1 MTDYP
6 KAKPAPPTEVTEMA
20 AAWVAHLAVGDVS
33 DEDLARLRVWLESDD
48 HRRAFDRAR
57 QVWRIFPAIKD
68 VAITPARRLSRSTT
82 ANLAI
87 GAWRRHRRAAV
98 AGGLAASLAGA
109 ILFAQIPAGDLHT
122 AKGEVR
128 QVRLADGTV
137 AWLDADSA
145 LDLHYSASE
154 RRVELARGRV
164 WFDVVHDLRRPF
176 RVSALDG
183 VATDVGTAFEVERTG
198 GEARVGVSQGVVNV
212 REGGQMR
219 RLITG
224 QSTTWG
230 GSDNPTGQLARFDPD
245 TALSWRSGRI
255 VLDHRPL
262 AEALDIVRRYR
273 PGLIVLL
280 DDRAAHAPVSGTLFT
295 ARLDQGLDTL
305 ASSEGLS
312 VTRLPF
318 LTLLHSDD
326 RRFGR
331 PGS

>member
-57 QVWRIFPAIKD
+57 QAWRIFPAIKD
-68 VAITPARRLSRSTT
+68 VAVAPTRRRSWSAT
-82 ANLAI
+82 ANPVI

-122 AKGEVR
+122 ATGEVR
-128 QVRLADGTV
+128 QVRLGDGTI

-145 LDLHYSASE
+145 LNLQYSARE
-154 RRVELARGRV
+154 RRVELVRGRV
-164 WFDVVHDLRRPF
+164 WFDVAHDLRRPF
-176 RVSALDG
+176 RVTVLDG
-183 VATDVGTAFEVERTG
+183 VVTDVGTAFEVERTD

-212 REGGQMR
+212 RDGGHMR
-219 RLITG
+219 RLIAG
-224 QSTTWG
+224 QSTSWG
-230 GSDNPTGQLARFDPD
+230 AHDTPIGQLAGFDPD

-262 AEALDIVRRYR
+262 AEALDTVRRYR
-273 PGLIVLL
+273 PGFIVLL
-280 DDRAAHAPVSGTLFT
+280 DDRAARATVSGTLFID
-295 ARLDQGLDTL
+295 RLDQGLDTL

-326 RRFGR
+326 RRFGH